1 LDRELAVARTGSGAT
16 TPRIDSPAPFSTSR
30 RPILTGRRTGRGG
43 AVNYAE
49 NVSEEEESE
58 EEEEDEEM
66 PEPASDPEDADYG
79 RGGRRRGDRDRS
91 AGYGMAATPVS
102 RPWNQMGQA
111 EQAATI
117 RAGKLRK
124 RKEEMDRGWTWLGA
138 RVPGD
143 MVKSRI
149 VKTPTRHVYP

>member
-1 LDRELAVARTGSGAT
+1 M
-16 TPRIDSPAPFSTSR
+16 
-30 RPILTGRRTGRGG
+30 
-43 AVNYAE
+43 NYAE